1 MIPIDVRPA
10 ALYNEDGK
18 PYTKGEPKMTFIE
31 KFEEIK
37 KKIGAPDLSK
47 LNESF
52 AVQVNMTDADCG
64 GAFYIA
70 YIGGNLAIEPYD
82 YHDHT
87 AMIYAKSKDLIDAL
101 IGKVDM
107 LAAVMSGKIEVY
119 GNIDHVTALA
129 TLHKPRAKRAAA
141 KKPAAKKAAEKKPAE
156 KTPAAKKAPAKKT
169 AEKTAEKKAK

>member
-1 MIPIDVRPA
+1 
-10 ALYNEDGK
+10 
-18 PYTKGEPKMTFIE
+18 MTFIE

-156 KTPAAKKAPAKKT
+156 KKPAAKKAPAKKT
-169 AEKTAEKKAK
+169 AEKTA

>member
-1 MIPIDVRPA
+1 
-10 ALYNEDGK
+10 
-18 PYTKGEPKMTFIE
+18 MTFIE

-87 AMIYAKSKDLIDAL
+87 AMIYAKSKDLIDTL
-101 IGKVDM
+101 VGKVDM

-156 KTPAAKKAPAKKT
+156 KKPAAKKAPAKKT

>member
-1 MIPIDVRPA
+1 
-10 ALYNEDGK
+10 
-18 PYTKGEPKMTFIE
+18 MTFIE

-141 KKPAAKKAAEKKPAE
+141 KKPAAKKTAEKKPAE
-156 KTPAAKKAPAKKT
+156 KKPAAKKAPAKKT

>member
-1 MIPIDVRPA
+1 
-10 ALYNEDGK
+10 
-18 PYTKGEPKMTFIE
+18 MTFIE

-141 KKPAAKKAAEKKPAE
+141 KKPVAKKAAEKKPAE
-156 KTPAAKKAPAKKT
+156 KKPAAKKAPAKKT

>member
-1 MIPIDVRPA
+1 
-10 ALYNEDGK
+10 
-18 PYTKGEPKMTFIE
+18 MTFIE

-37 KKIGAPDLSK
+37 KKIGTPDVSK
-47 LNESF
+47 LTESF

-101 IGKVDM
+101 TGKLDM

-141 KKPAAKKAAEKKPAE
+141 KKPAEKKAAEKKPAE
-156 KTPAAKKAPAKKT
+156 KKPAAKKAPAKKT
-169 AEKTAEKKAK
+169 AEKPAEKTEK

>member
-1 MIPIDVRPA
+1 
-10 ALYNEDGK
+10 
-18 PYTKGEPKMTFIE
+18 MTFIE

-141 KKPAAKKAAEKKPAE
+141 KKPAVKKAAEKKPAE
-156 KTPAAKKAPAKKT
+156 KKPAAKKAPAKKT
-169 AEKTAEKKAK
+169 AEKPAEKKAK

>member
-1 MIPIDVRPA
+1 
-10 ALYNEDGK
+10 
-18 PYTKGEPKMTFIE
+18 MTFIE

-37 KKIGAPDLSK
+37 KKIGTPDVSK
-47 LNESF
+47 LTESF

-87 AMIYAKSKDLIDAL
+87 AMIYAKSKDLIDTL
-101 IGKVDM
+101 TGKLDM
-107 LAAVMSGKIEVY
+107 LAASGKIEVY

-141 KKPAAKKAAEKKPAE
+141 KKPAEKKAAEKK
-156 KTPAAKKAPAKKT
+156 PAAKKAPAKKT
-169 AEKTAEKKAK
+169 AEKSAEKKAK

>member
-1 MIPIDVRPA
+1 
-10 ALYNEDGK
+10 
-18 PYTKGEPKMTFIE
+18 MTFIE

-87 AMIYAKSKDLIDAL
+87 AMIYSKSKDLIDAL

-156 KTPAAKKAPAKKT
+156 KKPAAKKAPAKKT

>member
-1 MIPIDVRPA
+1 
-10 ALYNEDGK
+10 
-18 PYTKGEPKMTFIE
+18 MTFIE

-141 KKPAAKKAAEKKPAE
+141 KKPAAKKAAEKKPVE
-156 KTPAAKKAPAKKT
+156 KKPAAKKAPAKKT